1 MERKIGDIFTLDA
14 NEFKVL
20 ESKDE
25 FCFDCY
31 FYKGG
36 PNCSDSIVRETV
48 GACEDYKRSDLKNII
63 FNKVEK

>member
-1 MERKIGDIFTLDA
+1 MERPIGEVFTLGA

-31 FYKGG
+31 F
-36 PNCSDSIVRETV
+36 
-48 GACEDYKRSDLKNII
+48 
-63 FNKVEK
+63 

>member
-1 MERKIGDIFTLDA
+1 MERPIGEVFTLDA

-31 FYKGG
+31 FYKCG
-36 PNCSDSIVRETV
+36 PNCSDSIVRETIGV
-48 GACEDYKRSDLKNII
+48 CEDSKRSDLNNII
-63 FNKVEK
+63 FKKVEK

>member
-1 MERKIGDIFTLDA
+1 MERKTGDIFTLDG
-14 NEFKVL
+14 NEFKVI

-36 PNCSDSIVRETV
+36 HNCSDSIVRETIGV
-48 GACEDYKRSDLKNII
+48 CEDSKRNDLKNII
-63 FNKVEK
+63 FKKVK

>member
-1 MERKIGDIFTLDA
+1 MERKIGDIFTLDG
-14 NEFKVL
+14 NEFKVI

-36 PNCSDSIVRETV
+36 HSCSDSIVRETIGV
-48 GACEDYKRSDLKNII
+48 CEDSKRNDLKNII
-63 FNKVEK
+63 FKKVK

>member
-1 MERKIGDIFTLDA
+1 MERSIGEVFTLDS

-31 FYKGG
+31 FYKCG
-36 PNCSDSIVRETV
+36 PNCSDSIVRETIGV
-48 GACEDYKRSDLKNII
+48 CEDSKRSDLKNII
-63 FNKVEK
+63 FKKVEK